1 MTTLTTVK
9 LHGWLGQKYGKTFK
23 LGVNNAR
30 EAIALLSAQIKG
42 FRQDIVK
49 FNRHYRVMVNDE
61 HRDIDT
67 VDNPSRGKCIRIIPA
82 IEGSGNGA
90 KFIAGIVLVAVGL
103 YISGG
108 TLGTGSG
115 IGGTIASYG
124 ILLMLG
130 GVVGMLFEPSK
141 SSNESN
147 SDSKQS
153 YIFSGTVNTTG
164 QGNQVPIAY
173 GQLRVGS
180 QVISAGISSETI

>member
-82 IEGSGNGA
+82 IKGSGNVGRI
-90 KFIAGIVLVAVGL
+90 IAGIVLVVVGTYL
-103 YISGG
+103 ESPNIVGFGIS
-108 TLGTGSG
+108 L
-115 IGGTIASYG
+115 I
-124 ILLMLG
+124 LG
-130 GVVGMLFEPSK
+130 GAAGL
-141 SSNESN
+141 
-147 SDSKQS
+147 
-153 YIFSGTVNTTG
+153 IFS
-164 QGNQVPIAY
+164 
-173 GQLRVGS
+173 
-180 QVISAGISSETI
+180 SADSVS